1 MQIPNLFLPHARA
14 IEPPLKRDV
23 VRELLA
29 PFGVRVRWR
38 RRPLPEPQ
46 VETLE
51 EVVNSKL
58 DAVKDLRGY
67 VLVEDSGLFI
77 PSLHGFPGVYS
88 AHILKVWG
96 FDPILELLERRNRR
110 AYFRTVAGL
119 RKGNRRWMFAGEVDG
134 EIAPQPR
141 GHEGFGYDPIFVP
154 TGSLR
159 TFGETPPEGKN
170 ELSHRA
176 RAVRKVGEFLSG
188 RKG

>member
-1 MQIPNLFLPHARA
+1 MVEIRFVSTNPGKFR
-14 IEPPLKRDV
+14 EVRDI
-23 VRELLA
+23 LA
-29 PFGVRVRWR
+29 PCGVRTRWVRR
-38 RRPLPEPQ
+38 ILPEPQ
-46 VETLE
+46 AEDLA
-51 EVVNSKL
+51 EVVAAKL
-58 DAVKDLRGY
+58 DATSDLSGY

-77 PSLHGFPGVYS
+77 PSLNGFPGVYS
-88 AHILKVWG
+88 AHILKLWG

-159 TFGETPPEGKN
+159 TF
-170 ELSHRA
+170 
-176 RAVRKVGEFLSG
+176 
-188 RKG
+188 